1 VGMDVT
7 TIDSHGC
14 NNVPSNPKIEFHRDL
29 LKSAVVVRKDKYNQ
43 TVGSYLGFVWLI
55 LDPLVLTLVYLF
67 VFTIISHREDAAAIF
82 VALGIIRGLQRAL
95 TLSSSPLS
103 LKAQRGF
110 PIERV
115 RTRVLIMSNTTIVGL
130 DAFFMGI
137 GIAGVL
143 TLFLGK
149 SLIGAL
155 VFIFVLFLNNL
166 WWHSVGLMAL
176 NVTYVIPD
184 FHKLLT
190 YFGMA
195 MFFVSPVLYSF
206 SLTSGLHRT
215 LLYYNPA
222 TYFIELSRYVAGS
235 EHSIGLLPI
244 EGFIAVGAVGLI
256 LLGAGNLRLDKI
268 RWNMSNR
275 S

>member
-1 VGMDVT
+1 MDIT
-7 TIDSHGC
+7 TIDSQGC
-14 NNVPSNPKIEFHRDL
+14 KTIPSDPKDEFHRDL
-29 LKSAVVVRKDKYNQ
+29 LKSGVVVRKDTYSQ
-43 TVGSYLGFVWLI
+43 TVGSYLGFIWLV

-67 VFTIISHREDAAAIF
+67 VFTIISHREDSAAIF
-82 VALGIIRGLQRAL
+82 VSLGVIRGLQRAL
-95 TLSSSPLS
+95 MVSSSPMS

-115 RTRVLIMSNTTIVGL
+115 RTRVLVMSNTTIVGL
-130 DAFFMGI
+130 DSFFMGI

-143 TLFLGK
+143 TLVLDK
-149 SLIGAL
+149 SLAGAMI
-155 VFIFVLFLNNL
+155 FIVVLFLNNL

-184 FHKLLT
+184 FHKLLS
-190 YFGMA
+190 YFGMG

-215 LLYYNPA
+215 LLYFNPA
-222 TYFIELSRYVAGS
+222 TYFIEFSRYITGS
-235 EHSIGLLPI
+235 EHSMGLLPI
-244 EGFIAVGAVGLI
+244 EGFIVVGISGLM
-256 LLGAGNLRLDKI
+256 LLWAGNWRLDKI

>member
-1 VGMDVT
+1 MELDVT
-7 TIDSHGC
+7 TVDSHGC
-14 NNVPSNPKIEFHRDL
+14 NNVPSYPKIEFRRDL
-29 LKSAVVVRKDKYNQ
+29 LKSAVVVRKEKYNQ

-82 VALGIIRGLQRAL
+82 VGLGIIRGLQRAL
-95 TLSSSPLS
+95 MVSSSPLS
-103 LKAQRGF
+103 LKAQSGF

-130 DAFFMGI
+130 DSFFMGI

-143 TLFLGK
+143 TLVLDK

-184 FHKLLT
+184 FHKLLS
-190 YFGMA
+190 YFGIG
-195 MFFVSPVLYSF
+195 MFFISPVLYSL

-215 LLYYNPA
+215 LLYFNPA
-222 TYFIELSRYVAGS
+222 TYFIEFSRYITGS
-235 EHSIGLLPI
+235 EHSMELLPI
-244 EGFIAVGAVGLI
+244 EGFILVGVVGLI